1 MKSIIE
7 LVFELA
13 GGVILL
19 FAVGY
24 TFARISG
31 YDKYYDKMLYD
42 DDNIDLTIK
51 KNNKDNDDDIIHH
64 VSI

>member
-1 MKSIIE
+1 MISIIE
-7 LVFELA
+7 SVLELA

-19 FAVGY
+19 FAVGW

-42 DDNIDLTIK
+42 DDDDTVLII
-51 KNNKDNDDDIIHH
+51 KNNDYPQSDLL
-64 VSI
+64 